1 MLAALLNRLKFR
13 HKLLLLP
20 ALAGVGFLV
29 VLLLSIFFNVRNGQR
44 LELIERGYYPA
55 MRDAD
60 ELNQQLLAIERAFQ
74 DAASAQSASDLE
86 AIDALY
92 AKALRQIDATAS
104 NPVIAQEEV
113 RKTRRAFEE
122 YYPFARAT
130 TLRMITGESGEAL
143 QTSMQTMTARHNA
156 AQTLLREHLK
166 AGERN
171 IAESFATTARS
182 QRVTAALMIGTVI
195 VSLVLLTVFS
205 LFVARLVTGS
215 LDAVVAVTRRVA
227 DGDLTT
233 EITVQSVD
241 ELGDVLHAMRE
252 MSNRLSGVMGQVRAG
267 AATLSSAAVQ
277 LSASATEVS
286 QTSGQQASSVE
297 ETTAS
302 LEEMSATITQN
313 ADNGRI
319 MEQIAVKAARDAEQ
333 SGIAVA
339 ETVTAMKSI
348 AERISIVEEIAFQT
362 NLLALNAA
370 IEAARAGETGRG
382 FAVVASEVRKLAERS
397 QSAAKEIR
405 GLAATSVEVAERS
418 GGLMR
423 ELVGTTQKTSD
434 LLREVVTASG
444 EQASGVSQINRA
456 MSQLDQVTQRNAAA
470 AEELSS
476 TAEEMSSQ
484 ATTLQEAIS
493 FFSISGLNEEAAE
506 IPTPKPTFKAPATL
520 SSARRTGS
528 AGATPAGNG
537 RDVLHPP
544 LPVGDKSD
552 FKRF

>member
-1 MLAALLNRLKFR
+1 MVATFLNRLKFR

-20 ALAGVGFLV
+20 ALAAVGFLV
-29 VLLLSIFFNVRNGQR
+29 VLFVSVVFNVRNARR

-55 MRDAD
+55 TRDA
-60 ELNQQLLAIERAFQ
+60 EQLNQQLIAIERAFQ
-74 DAASAQSASDLE
+74 DAVAAQSASDVE
-86 AIDALY
+86 AIDALH
-92 AKALRQIDATAS
+92 AKALQQIDATAS
-104 NPVIAQEEV
+104 NPVV
-113 RKTRRAFEE
+113 RAEQRQKVRHAFEE
-122 YYPFARAT
+122 YYAMARAA
-130 TLRMITGESGEAL
+130 TLRMIGGETGEAL
-143 QTSMQTMTARHNA
+143 HNSLEAMKARHNA
-156 AQTLLREHLK
+156 AQQLIREDL
-166 AGERN
+166 ESDTRN
-171 IAESFATTARS
+171 IGESFAATARA
-182 QRVTAALMIGTVI
+182 QRVTTVLMITV
-195 VSLVLLTVFS
+195 VLLSLTVLIAFS
-205 LFVARLVTGS
+205 LYVSRLVTRS
-215 LDAVVAVTRRVA
+215 LNSVVAATRRVA
-227 DGDLTT
+227 DGDLTS
-233 EITVQSVD
+233 EITVESSD
-241 ELGDVLHAMRE
+241 ELGDVLQAVRQ
-252 MSNRLSGVMGQVRAG
+252 MSDRLSAIIGQVHAG

-297 ETTAS
+297 ETTSS

-319 MEQIAVKAARDAEQ
+319 MEQIALKAARDAEQ
-333 SGIAVA
+333 SGASVA

-397 QSAAKEIR
+397 QGAAKEIR
-405 GLAATSVEVAERS
+405 GLAGTSVEVAERS
-418 GGLMR
+418 GQLMR

-434 LLREVVTASG
+434 LLREVVTASA

-456 MSQLDQVTQRNAAA
+456 MSQLDHVTQRNAAA

-493 FFSISGLNEEAAE
+493 FFSIPGLNEQAAE
-506 IPTPKPTFKAPATL
+506 IPTPRATFRAPATP
-520 SSARRTGS
+520 SARRTGS
-528 AGATPAGNG
+528 AGAAPSGNG
-537 RDVLHPP
+537 RDLLQPP
-544 LPVGDKSD
+544 LPVGDKAE

>member
-1 MLAALLNRLKFR
+1 MVATFLNRLKFR

-20 ALAGVGFLV
+20 ALAAVGFLV
-29 VLLLSIFFNVRNGQR
+29 VLFVSVVFNVRNARR
-44 LELIERGYYPA
+44 LDLIERGYYPA
-55 MRDAD
+55 TRDA
-60 ELNQQLLAIERAFQ
+60 EQLNQQLIAIQRAFQ
-74 DAASAQSASDLE
+74 DAVAAQSASEVE
-86 AIDALY
+86 AIDALH
-92 AKALRQIDATAS
+92 AKALQQIDATAS
-104 NPVIAQEEV
+104 NPVIPPEQ
-113 RKTRRAFEE
+113 RQKTRRAFDE
-122 YYPFARAT
+122 YYAIARAA
-130 TLRMITGESGEAL
+130 TLRMIGGESGEAL
-143 QTSMQTMTARHNA
+143 QSSLQTMKARHNE
-156 AQTLLREHLK
+156 AQDVLREDLE
-166 AGERN
+166 AGKRN
-171 IAESFATTARS
+171 IVESFAATARA
-182 QRVTAALMIGTVI
+182 QRVTTILMIAV
-195 VSLVLLTVFS
+195 VLLSLAVLIAFS
-205 LFVARLVTGS
+205 LYVARLVTRS
-215 LDAVVAVTRRVA
+215 LDSVVAVTRRVA
-227 DGDLTT
+227 DGDLTS
-233 EITVQSVD
+233 EIAVDSSD
-241 ELGDVLHAMRE
+241 ELGDVLQAVRE
-252 MSNRLSGVMGQVRAG
+252 MSNRLSAVIGQFHAG
-267 AATLSSAAVQ
+267 AAMLSSAAVQ

-319 MEQIAVKAARDAEQ
+319 MEQIALKAARDAEQ
-333 SGIAVA
+333 SGASVT

-397 QSAAKEIR
+397 QSAAREIR
-405 GLAATSVEVAERS
+405 GLAATSVQVAERS

-456 MSQLDQVTQRNAAA
+456 MSQLDHVTQRNAAA

-493 FFSISGLNEEAAE
+493 FFSIPGLSDQAADT
-506 IPTPKPTFKAPATL
+506 PTPKLTFKAPATT
-520 SSARRTGS
+520 SSPRRTGS
-528 AGATPAGNG
+528 AGAAPSG
-537 RDVLHPP
+537 LQPP
-544 LPVGDKSD
+544 HPVGDKAE